1 MQQCNGSGVEVVT
14 LLSAGR
20 GCDVEELAIC
30 QDAALSSIQA
40 KGRKNLDSLAGCG
53 IIGCEHLFDLRNRL
67 VAAGRFRFC
76 IGPLTPMSPHWKTK
90 TGAAMGKSQ
99 DSARFDLRY
108 SVVFCV
114 SVASCIGMEGSQSA
128 DTCDCVGNFGEQTFE
143 SRYLNH

>member
-20 GCDVEELAIC
+20 DCNVEELAVC
-30 QDAALSSIQA
+30 QDAALGSIQT

-53 IIGCEHLFDLRNRL
+53 IIGCEHLFHFRNRL

-76 IGPLTPMSPHWKTK
+76 IGPLTPTSPRWKTK

-99 DSARFDLRY
+99 DSARFDLGIFSCVLCFESLLY
-108 SVVFCV
+108 QNGTVENAYDLPIHATV
-114 SVASCIGMEGSQSA
+114 SVGLMMI
-128 DTCDCVGNFGEQTFE
+128 
-143 SRYLNH
+143 